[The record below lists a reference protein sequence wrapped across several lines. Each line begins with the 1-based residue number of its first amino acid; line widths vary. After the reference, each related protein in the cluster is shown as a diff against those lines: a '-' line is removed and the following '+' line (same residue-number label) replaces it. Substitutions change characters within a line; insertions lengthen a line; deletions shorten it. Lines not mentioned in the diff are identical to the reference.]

1 MRQRVEKQECRPE
14 RETSQSKGWEAES
27 GRGNSESWKKILLRV
42 MDETELKDSSDTGS
56 KEGEPGRTDAGAWAA
71 GTGR

>member
-1 MRQRVEKQECRPE
+1 
-14 RETSQSKGWEAES
+14 
-27 GRGNSESWKKILLRV
+27 

-71 GTGR
+71 GTGGRVF